1 MRSEG
6 AGTMLKDNIK
16 KLRTERGLSQDELAE
31 RIPVVRQTVSKWERG
46 TSVPDADSLV
56 ALAHALN
63 VTASELLGESVP
75 KVKAAADLSWRTSL
89 LDERV
94 ASESRRLDRV
104 AQTLKWVLAG
114 AAIAV
119 LALGVFAWLPNQQF
133 NYVVWWDSVA
143 DDPDYNKIVFRLN
156 GEEKSL
162 RLLLDPEDHDRVI
175 GCAGEPGL
183 SEAMGAAEFFGKPGS
198 LDTLSEQANQAIE
211 AMGGTVLRHE
221 LWLPAEAREDDD
233 PLNDDMPCSVRYY
246 ADPDGQEIPWL

>member
-1 MRSEG
+1 
-6 AGTMLKDNIK
+6 MLKDNIK
-16 KLRTERGLSQDELAE
+16 KLRGERGLSQDELAE

-56 ALAHALN
+56 ALARALN

-75 KVKAAADLSWRTSL
+75 RAQAAADLSWRTSL

-104 AQTLKWVLAG
+104 VQALKWVLAG

-119 LALGVFAWLPNQQF
+119 LALGVFVWLPNQQF
-133 NYVVWWDSVA
+133 DYVVWWNSVA

-162 RLLLDPEDHDRVI
+162 RLLLDPEHQDRVI

-183 SEAMGAAEFFGKPGS
+183 AEAMEAAKFFGRPGS
-198 LDTLSEQANQAIE
+198 LDTLSERANRAIE

-221 LWLPAEAREDDD
+221 LWLPAEAHEDGD
-233 PLNDDMPCSVRYY
+233 PLNDDMPVSVNYY
-246 ADPDGQEIPWL
+246 ADPDDQEVPWL